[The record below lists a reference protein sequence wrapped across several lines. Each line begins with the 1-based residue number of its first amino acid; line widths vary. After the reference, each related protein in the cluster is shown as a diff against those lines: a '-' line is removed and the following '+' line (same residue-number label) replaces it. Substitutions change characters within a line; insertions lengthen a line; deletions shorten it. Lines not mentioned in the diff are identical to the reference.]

1 MILPLLPEMARGV
14 SDHLQSRDNDQRMK
28 IKMIEHE
35 HRYLAITELFLPTK
49 GGTAIWFSEVFKYLG
64 GKGIHIVTAN
74 VPGAAVVDS
83 SHPNTIHRLNLRR
96 RWWLR
101 PESLDMYARMF
112 FKSLW
117 IGVTRRIE
125 AVHAIRSLPEGLV
138 AWAVARLTFRPVI
151 VYAHGEE
158 LTGWGR
164 GAKYKA
170 MCFTLRHADKVV
182 ANSENTRDEL
192 LRMGVNPEKVTI
204 IYPGVDVHCFRP
216 GLPFDDLHVGMGW
229 REGQKLVLSVG
240 RLSRRKG
247 FDMVIRC
254 LPKLLQQGLDIQ
266 YVLIGIG
273 EDVDYL
279 KRLATEL
286 GVSERVHLLG
296 HVSPED
302 LPRWYNACDVFVM
315 PNRDINGDTE
325 GFGMVYLEA
334 AVCGKPAVSGR
345 AGGTGAAVID
355 GVTGLRVNGEQTGE
369 IIAAISRLLTDQEY
383 AALLGKQGYS
393 RAIADY
399 SWEAVARKTER
410 LCVTD

>member
-1 MILPLLPEMARGV
+1 MTER
-14 SDHLQSRDNDQRMK
+14 
-28 IKMIEHE
+28 E

-64 GKGIHIVTAN
+64 GKEIHIVTAD
-74 VPGAAVVDS
+74 VPGAAEVDAG
-83 SHPNTIHRLNLRR
+83 HPNTIHRLNLRR
-96 RWWLR
+96 VWWLR
-101 PESLDMYARMF
+101 PESLGIYARLF
-112 FKSLW
+112 FVSLW
-117 IGVTRRIE
+117 LAVTRSFE
-125 AVHAIRSLPEGLV
+125 AIHAIRSLPEGLV

-170 MCFTLRHADKVV
+170 MCFTLRHANKVV
-182 ANSENTRDEL
+182 ANSDNTRDEL
-192 LRMGVNPEKVTI
+192 LRMGVDPDKIAI
-204 IYPGVDVHCFRP
+204 IYPGVDVHCFRS
-216 GLPFDDLHVGMGW
+216 GLPVDDLRQMLGW

-247 FDMVIRC
+247 FDMVVRC
-254 LPKLLQQGLDIQ
+254 LPQLLQQDLNVH

-273 EDVDYL
+273 EDDEYL
-279 KRLATEL
+279 TGLAAEL
-286 GVSERVHLLG
+286 GVSKHVHLLG

-334 AVCGKPAVSGR
+334 AACGKPAIAGKT
-345 AGGTGAAVID
+345 GGTGSAVID
-355 GVTGLRVNGEQTGE
+355 GVTGLRVDGENLDE
-369 IIAAISRLLTDQEY
+369 AVAALSRLLVDHDY
-383 AALLGKQGYS
+383 ATLLGKQGHS
-393 RAIADY
+393 RAITDFA
-399 SWEAVARKTER
+399 WEAVAKKTE
-410 LCVTD
+410 LL